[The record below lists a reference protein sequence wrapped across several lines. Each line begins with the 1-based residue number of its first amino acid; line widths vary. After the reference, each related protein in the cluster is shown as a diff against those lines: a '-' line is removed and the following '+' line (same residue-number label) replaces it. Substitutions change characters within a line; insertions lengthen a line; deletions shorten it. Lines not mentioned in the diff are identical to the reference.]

1 MKRITSHITIVLAV
15 LMVASCNWFEDPV
28 PMPKGEF
35 RLTLMTTG
43 LDTKGPETGAAGETN
58 LNENLIDTVD
68 IFFYQNGADN
78 NTNAVHCLKMALP
91 AGSNSIVSLNIPISA
106 DEIVKI
112 FGTAPAVPAAT
123 TARIYVIANATNPAR
138 SMLNQIMANAASST
152 PSYAGTSIN
161 SLKHLE
167 ILKPGPY
174 TSQTESSFVMDG
186 YSVVTL
192 SADRTTISGHVKM
205 DRSGCKVRLFITQID
220 TVTTIE
226 GSDTLVWIPQPQYM
240 RLFFF
245 NGSRKTHI
253 DETLHP
259 FTPASSDYFTIRG
272 NNMVLARTLQRM
284 PADASQPLQ
293 YWFNTIP
300 YYSYPFDFN
309 PSGDLDQTSLVLVL
323 PWLCPIANYEH
334 SHNTY
339 YQIPITSPT
348 NGLDLTRNSYY
359 QIYVTLSMLGN
370 FEESDPVEIPI
381 SFIVADWTTAEI
393 KAEMRDYKY
402 LTVDRNYEKIV
413 NQNTGLFKYS
423 SSSPVTVKINT
434 VKYFN
439 YAQNNFQEITLN
451 GTGNPATTHSVSEN
465 RMVYPP
471 GGTAHQE
478 LDTYTVSVE
487 PDNIIKFERIIPDG
501 VFTISTINFTV
512 TNEDG
517 FSETIVV
524 EQYPPI
530 YLTGEKS
537 TVYNTGPTNNQ
548 WGSVIVYGYR
558 SRYGSGNRAISDD
571 SGTTG
576 NLGSVQDFPTV
587 TGTGNTK
594 NNNQNQYTV
603 YVGSLAE
610 GFINGDGRNYA
621 IGDPRVPISQAGP
634 VPGLQNYGTTFKL
647 NQYRKSRQDAS
658 DMIAPAFKIASSY
671 GKTIF
676 NVLSFTQAE
685 KRCAAYQENG
695 YPAGRWRVPTE
706 AEILFIVNRSEAG
719 VFPALFDGKYW
730 ASSGR
735 CYNSASKQFESG
747 IYQSVRCVYDVWY
760 WGDAKGDYNSDGTID
775 YGIPMIGDNP
785 DGIARQWGPVR

>member
-1 MKRITSHITIVLAV
+1 LENPQP
-15 LMVASCNWFEDPV
+15 L
-28 PMPKGEF
+28 PKGEF
-35 RLTLMTTG
+35 KLTLLTTG

-91 AGSNSIVSLNIPISA
+91 AGSNSIVTLNIPFTA
-106 DEIVKI
+106 FEITKI
-112 FGTAPAVPAAT
+112 FGTAPAVPVAT

-138 SMLNQIMANAASST
+138 STLNQIMANAAAAT

-192 SADRTTISGHVKM
+192 SADRTTMSGHVKM

-259 FTPASSDYFTIRG
+259 FNPAAEDYFTIRG

-293 YWFNTIP
+293 YWFNTVP
-300 YYSYPFDFN
+300 YYSYPFNFN

-339 YQIPITSPT
+339 YQIPITTPAT
-348 NGLDLTRNSYY
+348 GLNLTRNSYY
-359 QIYVTLSMLGN
+359 QIYVTVSMLGN

-381 SFIVADWTTAEI
+381 SFIVADWSTAEI
-393 KAEMRDYKY
+393 KAEMRDYQY
-402 LTVDRNYEKIV
+402 LTVDRNYDKLI

-423 SSSPVTVKINT
+423 SSSPVKVKINT
-434 VKYFN
+434 VKYTN
-439 YAQNNFQEITLN
+439 YSQNNFQDTTLT
-451 GTGNPATTHSVSEN
+451 GTGNPATTHSVSEQ
-465 RMVYPP
+465 RTVHPP
-471 GGTAHQE
+471 GQNAYTVT
-478 LDTYTVSVE
+478 DTYTVSVE
-487 PDNIIKFERIIPDG
+487 PDNVIKFQRNIPNG

-512 TNEDG
+512 TNEEG
-517 FSETIVV
+517 FSETIVI

-537 TVYNTGPTNNQ
+537 FVASNY
-548 WGSVIVYGYR
+548 GSVIVYGYR
-558 SRYGSGNRAISDD
+558 SK
-571 SGTTG
+571 SGTSYDLIYDDQNG
-576 NLGSVQDFPTV
+576 KLGAVQRFGGV
-587 TGTGNTK
+587 TGTGT
-594 NNNQNQYTV
+594 NNNQNQYNIH
-603 YVGSLAE
+603 VGSLAA
-610 GFINGDGRNYA
+610 GFLSGDNRSYA
-621 IGDPRVPISQAGP
+621 IGDPRVNLSEASAPAG
-634 VPGLQNYGTTFKL
+634 LHNYNTSVTL
-647 NQYRKSRQDAS
+647 NQYRKTRTGDEAS
-658 DMIAPAFKIASSY
+658 DMIAPVYKVASSY
-671 GKTIF
+671 GKTTYM
-676 NVLSFTQAE
+676 SFAQAE

-706 AEILFIVNRSEAG
+706 AEIWFIANRSNAG
-719 VFPALFDGKYW
+719 VFPTLFDGRYW

-735 CYNSASKQFESG
+735 YYDSSANSFGTGTAERA
-747 IYQSVRCVYDVWY
+747 VRCVYDVWY
-760 WGDAKGDYNSDGTID
+760 WGDGKGDFDGGGVD
-775 YGIPMIGDNP
+775 YGIPMMGDNP
-785 DGIARQWGPVR
+785 NGIVEQWGNAR

>member
-1 MKRITSHITIVLAV
+1 ML
-15 LMVASCNWFEDPV
+15 LVASCNWLENPQ
-28 PMPKGEF
+28 PLPKGEF
-35 RLTLMTTG
+35 KLTLLTTG

-91 AGSNSIVSLNIPISA
+91 AGSNSIVTLNIPFTA
-106 DEIVKI
+106 FEITKI
-112 FGTAPAVPAAT
+112 FGTAPAVPVAT

-138 SMLNQIMANAASST
+138 STLNQIMANAAAAT

-192 SADRTTISGHVKM
+192 SADRTTMSGHVKM

-259 FTPASSDYFTIRG
+259 FNPAAEDYFTIRG

-293 YWFNTIP
+293 YWFNTVP
-300 YYSYPFDFN
+300 YYSYPFNFN

-339 YQIPITSPT
+339 YQIPITTPAT
-348 NGLDLTRNSYY
+348 GLNLTRNSYY
-359 QIYVTLSMLGN
+359 QIYVTVSMLGN

-381 SFIVADWTTAEI
+381 SFIVADWSTAEI
-393 KAEMRDYKY
+393 KAEMRDYQY
-402 LTVDRNYEKIV
+402 LTVDRNYDKLI

-423 SSSPVTVKINT
+423 SSSPVKVKIDT
-434 VKYFN
+434 VKYTN
-439 YAQNNFQEITLN
+439 YSQNNFQEITLT
-451 GTGNPATTHSVSEN
+451 GTGNPATTHSVSEQ
-465 RMVYPP
+465 RTVHPP
-471 GGTAHQE
+471 GQNAYTVT
-478 LDTYTVSVE
+478 DTYTVSVE
-487 PDNIIKFERIIPDG
+487 PDNVIKFQRNIPNG

-512 TNEDG
+512 TNEEG
-517 FSETIVV
+517 FSETIVI

-530 YLTGEKS
+530 YITGEKS
-537 TVYNTGPTNNQ
+537 TVYNTGPTQNQ

-558 SRYGSGNRAISDD
+558 SRYGNTSYREISDD
-571 SGTTG
+571 QNGR
-576 NLGSVQDFPTV
+576 LGSVQYFNNV
-587 TGTGNTK
+587 NGSGT

-610 GFINGDGRNYA
+610 GFITGDGRNYA

-634 VPGLQNYGTTFKL
+634 VQGLQSYGTTFKL
-647 NQYRKSRQDAS
+647 TQYRKTRQGDEAS
-658 DMIAPAFKIASSY
+658 DMIAPAYKVASSY
-671 GKTIF
+671 GKTTEM
-676 NVLSFTQAE
+676 SFTQAE

-706 AEILFIVNRSEAG
+706 AEILFIVNRSNAG
-719 VFPALFDGKYW
+719 VFPTLFDGIYR

-735 CYNSASKQFESG
+735 CYDSTLKQFVQGTS
-747 IYQSVRCVYDVWY
+747 QAVRCVYDVWY
-760 WGDAKGDYNSDGTID
+760 WGDAKGDWNNDGVINYVD
-775 YGIPMIGDNP
+775 YGTPMIGDNP
-785 DGIARQWGPVR
+785 DGIARRWGPVR